1 MTRNE
6 NRPRP
11 SHAAPGVR
19 QNLEY
24 PVIPLYQ
31 FLDDAVSSFPDA
43 PAAIFAGSIGLPGV
57 RQPGGS
63 PGSYPRIRGAAG
75 VEFHQCCPTVG
86 NDRCL
91 LRGFK
96 GRAIVVQVS
105 PVFSSRVENRLQDC
119 GAETIILLDEYLPR
133 LQAIQKKLR

>member
-1 MTRNE
+1 MTQNE

-43 PAAIFAGSIGLPGV
+43 PAAIFAGSVQTYREL
-57 RQPGGS
+57 GS
-63 PGSYPRIRGAAG
+63 QA
-75 VEFHQCCPTVG
+75 
-86 NDRCL
+86 
-91 LRGFK
+91 
-96 GRAIVVQVS
+96 
-105 PVFSSRVENRLQDC
+105 NRL
-119 GAETIILLDEYLPR
+119 AS
-133 LQAIQKKLR
+133 ALRELGVQRGQGFSNAAQLYK